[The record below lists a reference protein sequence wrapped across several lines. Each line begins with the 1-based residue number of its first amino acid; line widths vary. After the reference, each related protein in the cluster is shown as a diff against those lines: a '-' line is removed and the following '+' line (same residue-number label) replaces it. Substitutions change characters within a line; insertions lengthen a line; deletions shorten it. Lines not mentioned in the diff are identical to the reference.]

1 MDMIRLE
8 HVSKTFT
15 SKHGSVEALKDVSLT
30 IEKGKIF
37 GIIGYSGGG
46 KSTLIR
52 CMNLL
57 ERPSAGKVWVDGE
70 DLMTLNAKQL
80 REKRRKMGMIFQHF
94 NLLRQRNVFDN
105 VAFPLKHEKLSKQQ
119 VETKVN
125 DLLALVG
132 LADKKYAYPSQLSGG
147 QKQRV
152 AIARA
157 LACDPSV
164 LLCDEATSALDPQI
178 THSILALLK
187 DINRKT
193 GITIVI
199 ITHEMAVIK
208 EICDEVAVMENGVIV
223 ETGSIVDI
231 FAKPKEKMTQDFV
244 NMAASVNRIYTL
256 IEEGNPLTELKS
268 GETMAMLRYNAD
280 NTSQALIS
288 KISREYG
295 VDSNIIFGNIEVLK
309 DKPIGS
315 LVVVFSGSSVGITH
329 AMQCLHEKGV
339 EVEVIRSC

>member
-1 MDMIRLE
+1 
-8 HVSKTFT
+8 
-15 SKHGSVEALKDVSLT
+15 
-30 IEKGKIF
+30 
-37 GIIGYSGGG
+37 
-46 KSTLIR
+46 
-52 CMNLL
+52 
-57 ERPSAGKVWVDGE
+57 
-70 DLMTLNAKQL
+70 MT
-80 REKRRKMGMIFQHF
+80 
-94 NLLRQRNVFDN
+94 
-105 VAFPLKHEKLSKQQ
+105 
-119 VETKVN
+119 
-125 DLLALVG
+125 
-132 LADKKYAYPSQLSGG
+132 
-147 QKQRV
+147 
-152 AIARA
+152 
-157 LACDPSV
+157 
-164 LLCDEATSALDPQI
+164 
-178 THSILALLK
+178 
-187 DINRKT
+187 
-193 GITIVI
+193 
-199 ITHEMAVIK
+199 VIK